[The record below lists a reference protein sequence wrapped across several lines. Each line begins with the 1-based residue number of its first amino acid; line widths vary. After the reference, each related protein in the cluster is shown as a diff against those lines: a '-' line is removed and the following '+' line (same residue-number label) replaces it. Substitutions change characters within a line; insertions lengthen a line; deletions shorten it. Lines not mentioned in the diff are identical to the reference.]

1 MKFKS
6 VLTLKEETIN
16 IFYFVKRAFIN
27 LTSFSGQFSRLQ
39 RSKPTKRQIVSMDLK
54 HLLECFSGVRIWRVF
69 GELDWPLFVPEL
81 FSKNLILIGGH
92 TGTLTLRLLE
102 RIPKLVQI
110 HVYEPIEEFSK
121 LAPLSEKVTNFS
133 EAIFSY
139 SGQLEIKVA
148 GDHTFVP
155 ETGRAVYVNQTLKSE
170 LVPCITFRQA
180 FERIGA
186 SDVSLI
192 MNCEGSEYFILRL
205 ILEEEILPKS
215 IIFQSHKTG
224 ERPYLELRAK
234 LSEKYMPVFCADWA
248 WDIWILDSSEKK
260 SSQNGSGE

>member
-1 MKFKS
+1 M
-6 VLTLKEETIN
+6 
-16 IFYFVKRAFIN
+16 
-27 LTSFSGQFSRLQ
+27 
-39 RSKPTKRQIVSMDLK
+39 
-54 HLLECFSGVRIWRVF
+54 
-69 GELDWPLFVPEL
+69 
-81 FSKNLILIGGH
+81 IGGQ
-92 TGTLTLRLLE
+92 TGTLILRLLE

-148 GDHTFVP
+148 GDHTFMP
-155 ETGRAVYVNQTLKSE
+155 ETGRVVYVDQALKSE
-170 LVPCITFRQA
+170 PVPCITFRQA
-180 FERIGA
+180 IERIGA
-186 SDVSLI
+186 SGVSLI
-192 MNCEGSEYFILRL
+192 MNCEGSEYFTLRL

-215 IIFQSHKTG
+215 IIFQSHEMG
-224 ERPYLELRAK
+224 ERLRLELYRLRAK

-260 SSQNGSGE
+260 ASQDGSEE